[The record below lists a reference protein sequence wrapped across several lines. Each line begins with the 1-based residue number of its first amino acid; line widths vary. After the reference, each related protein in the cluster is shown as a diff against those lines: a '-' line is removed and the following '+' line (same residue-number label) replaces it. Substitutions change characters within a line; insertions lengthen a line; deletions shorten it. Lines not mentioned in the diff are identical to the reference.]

1 VKLSLN
7 LPTDRVELPEEF
19 VTGKAIAEMA
29 VMAEA
34 AGFDSVAVTDHPFPD
49 DQWMR
54 AGGHHALD
62 PMVALAFAAAATT
75 TLRVR
80 TNLYIAAYRNPF
92 LSAKA
97 IASLDILSGGR
108 VILGIGTGYLE
119 PEFRALGVPFEDRNE
134 LTDEAIVAM
143 KRAWAEEGVT
153 FKGRAFEATGNSML
167 PHPVQRPHPPI
178 WIGGNSKR
186 AVRRAVELGDG
197 WLPFPNPAQ
206 AVTRRRTPAME
217 TLDDLRAGIAY
228 ARDYER
234 KVGRM
239 APIGVS
245 FSLGGI
251 AVPHTSTD
259 PTGASVEIATQ
270 LAAAG
275 VTDLSGGVARVDSR
289 AAFLAEVERM
299 GSELVPRIAEIE
311 LSTGGTK

>member
-1 VKLSLN
+1 MPVKLWLH
-7 LPTDRVELPEEF
+7 LPTDRVDRPDEF

-29 VMAEA
+29 TGAEA
-34 AGFDSVAVTDHPFPD
+34 AGFDAVAVTDHPFPD

-62 PMVALAFAAAATT
+62 PLVALAFAAAATT

-108 VILGIGTGYLE
+108 VVLGIGTGYLE
-119 PEFRALGVPFEDRNE
+119 PEFTALGVPFEERNE
-134 LTDEAIVAM
+134 LTDEAIIAM

-186 AVRRAVELGDG
+186 AIRRAVELGDG

-206 AVTRRRTPAME
+206 AVKRRRTPAME

-228 ARDYER
+228 AREYEAQ
-234 KVGRM
+234 VGRQT
-239 APIGVS
+239 PIGVS
-245 FSLGGI
+245 FSLDGI
-251 AVPHTSTD
+251 EVPQTTTD
-259 PTGASVEIATQ
+259 PISAPVEIATQ

-299 GSELVPRIAEIE
+299 GAELVPRIAAIE
-311 LSTGGTK
+311 